1 MSEHKMSQ
9 ELASRILAE
18 LNRIPLIDPHSH
30 INPHAAASKTLADIL
45 GYHYFTELA
54 HSAGLLR
61 ERIEEEGISPK
72 DKVARLVPKLGDF
85 ENTVQYSWLI
95 HLCREFFDFDGE
107 TITAS

>member
-18 LNRIPLIDPHSH
+18 LNRIRLIDPHSH

-54 HSAGLLR
+54 HSAGLPR
-61 ERIEEEGISPK
+61 ERIEEVGISAK
-72 DKVARLVPKLGDF
+72 EKVARLVPKLGEF
-85 ENTVQYSWLI
+85 ENNLQYSWLS
-95 HLCREFFDFDGE
+95 HLCRE
-107 TITAS
+107 